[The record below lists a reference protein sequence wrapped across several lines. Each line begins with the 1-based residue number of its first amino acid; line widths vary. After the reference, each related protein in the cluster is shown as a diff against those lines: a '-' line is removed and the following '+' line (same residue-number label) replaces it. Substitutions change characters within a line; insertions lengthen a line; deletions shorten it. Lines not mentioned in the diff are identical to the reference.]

1 MPDTIPTPHCGAPAH
16 SIEQAWLD
24 STHGPI
30 QHRTT
35 GCMSK
40 HWRAPAPRWPSSG
53 LPTPIATWRRCAAG
67 RIRWGRWSTPA
78 APTPGT
84 RAGW

>member
-16 SIEQAWLD
+16 STERSWLD

-30 QHRTT
+30 EHRST

-40 HWRAPAPRWPSSG
+40 HWRAPAPRRPSGSG
-53 LPTPIATWRRCAAG
+53 RPLRIAAWRRCPADWT
-67 RIRWGRWSTPA
+67 RGRWFTPA
-78 APTPGT
+78 APAPGT
-84 RAGW
+84 

>member
-1 MPDTIPTPHCGAPAH
+1 MPDTIASPIAALRPTAPGGPGSTPHR
-16 SIEQAWLD
+16 
-24 STHGPI
+24 GPI
-30 QHRTT
+30 EHRTT

-40 HWRAPAPRWPSSG
+40 HWRTPAEAASSG
-53 LPTPIATWRRCAAG
+53 RPTPIATWRRCPAD

-78 APTPGT
+78 APAPGT